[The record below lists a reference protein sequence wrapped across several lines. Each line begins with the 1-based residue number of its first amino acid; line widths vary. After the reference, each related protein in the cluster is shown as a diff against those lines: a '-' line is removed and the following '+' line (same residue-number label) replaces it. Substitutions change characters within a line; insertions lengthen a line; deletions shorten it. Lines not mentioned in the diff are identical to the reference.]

1 MYFTDTPSLNH
12 MEAIMKQPPGYRQR
26 GGGSKRKSYQY
37 TKADCS
43 CRLCLHYQKKSGC
56 TALICPVIDIRLKCG
71 TASFN
76 EAVKFVFKEVN
87 HAAFQRRLNKY
98 INQIKGGDFML
109 FRNNRH
115 KLLFE
120 TERQRMQRPDNR
132 KLAVLY
138 LLTADDSLWRAAKRW
153 LQDGKVNL
161 VNVHLGNISSN
172 SYALWKAV
180 KEIQSGEKQIS
191 LRELS
196 NTEDISDQAFQL
208 IVQAVTVMRLGVKAL
223 QLKEESYD

>member
-1 MYFTDTPSLNH
+1 
-12 MEAIMKQPPGYRQR
+12 
-26 GGGSKRKSYQY
+26 
-37 TKADCS
+37 
-43 CRLCLHYQKKSGC
+43 
-56 TALICPVIDIRLKCG
+56 
-71 TASFN
+71 
-76 EAVKFVFKEVN
+76 
-87 HAAFQRRLNKY
+87 
-98 INQIKGGDFML
+98 ML

-132 KLAVLY
+132 KMAVLY

-161 VNVHLGNISSN
+161 INVHLGNISSN

>member
-1 MYFTDTPSLNH
+1 
-12 MEAIMKQPPGYRQR
+12 
-26 GGGSKRKSYQY
+26 
-37 TKADCS
+37 
-43 CRLCLHYQKKSGC
+43 
-56 TALICPVIDIRLKCG
+56 
-71 TASFN
+71 
-76 EAVKFVFKEVN
+76 
-87 HAAFQRRLNKY
+87 
-98 INQIKGGDFML
+98 ML

-132 KLAVLY
+132 KMAVLY

-223 QLKEESYD
+223 QLKEKSYD

>member
-1 MYFTDTPSLNH
+1 
-12 MEAIMKQPPGYRQR
+12 
-26 GGGSKRKSYQY
+26 
-37 TKADCS
+37 
-43 CRLCLHYQKKSGC
+43 
-56 TALICPVIDIRLKCG
+56 
-71 TASFN
+71 
-76 EAVKFVFKEVN
+76 
-87 HAAFQRRLNKY
+87 
-98 INQIKGGDFML
+98 ML

-180 KEIQSGEKQIS
+180 KELQTGEKQIS
-191 LRELS
+191 LCELADS
-196 NTEDISDQAFQL
+196 GIISDNAFRL
-208 IVQAVTVMRLGVKAL
+208 IVQAVTIARYGTAILNNTEVR
-223 QLKEESYD
+223 YD

>member
-1 MYFTDTPSLNH
+1 M
-12 MEAIMKQPPGYRQR
+12 
-26 GGGSKRKSYQY
+26 
-37 TKADCS
+37 
-43 CRLCLHYQKKSGC
+43 
-56 TALICPVIDIRLKCG
+56 
-71 TASFN
+71 
-76 EAVKFVFKEVN
+76 
-87 HAAFQRRLNKY
+87 
-98 INQIKGGDFML
+98 
-109 FRNNRH
+109 
-115 KLLFE
+115 
-120 TERQRMQRPDNR
+120 
-132 KLAVLY
+132 AVLY

-161 VNVHLGNISSN
+161 INVHLGNISSN

>member
-1 MYFTDTPSLNH
+1 
-12 MEAIMKQPPGYRQR
+12 
-26 GGGSKRKSYQY
+26 
-37 TKADCS
+37 
-43 CRLCLHYQKKSGC
+43 
-56 TALICPVIDIRLKCG
+56 
-71 TASFN
+71 
-76 EAVKFVFKEVN
+76 
-87 HAAFQRRLNKY
+87 
-98 INQIKGGDFML
+98 ML

-208 IVQAVTVMRLGVKAL
+208 IVQAVTVMRFGVKAL
-223 QLKEESYD
+223 QLKEKSYD

>member
-1 MYFTDTPSLNH
+1 M
-12 MEAIMKQPPGYRQR
+12 
-26 GGGSKRKSYQY
+26 
-37 TKADCS
+37 
-43 CRLCLHYQKKSGC
+43 
-56 TALICPVIDIRLKCG
+56 
-71 TASFN
+71 
-76 EAVKFVFKEVN
+76 
-87 HAAFQRRLNKY
+87 
-98 INQIKGGDFML
+98 
-109 FRNNRH
+109 
-115 KLLFE
+115 
-120 TERQRMQRPDNR
+120 
-132 KLAVLY
+132 
-138 LLTADDSLWRAAKRW
+138 
-153 LQDGKVNL
+153 NL

>member
-1 MYFTDTPSLNH
+1 MPGVLIKTSGFFHFTTKEKDKMYFTDTPSLNH

-43 CRLCLHYQKKSGC
+43 CRLCLHYQKNSGC

-76 EAVKFVFKEVN
+76 EAVKYVFKEVN

-98 INQIKGGDFML
+98 IYQIKGGDFML

-115 KLLFE
+115 MRI
-120 TERQRMQRPDNR
+120 RQ
-132 KLAVLY
+132 
-138 LLTADDSLWRAAKRW
+138 
-153 LQDGKVNL
+153 
-161 VNVHLGNISSN
+161 NIKPLKN
-172 SYALWKAV
+172 G
-180 KEIQSGEKQIS
+180 KEI
-191 LRELS
+191 
-196 NTEDISDQAFQL
+196 
-208 IVQAVTVMRLGVKAL
+208 
-223 QLKEESYD
+223 

>member
-1 MYFTDTPSLNH
+1 
-12 MEAIMKQPPGYRQR
+12 
-26 GGGSKRKSYQY
+26 
-37 TKADCS
+37 
-43 CRLCLHYQKKSGC
+43 
-56 TALICPVIDIRLKCG
+56 
-71 TASFN
+71 
-76 EAVKFVFKEVN
+76 
-87 HAAFQRRLNKY
+87 
-98 INQIKGGDFML
+98 ML

-120 TERQRMQRPDNR
+120 TEHQRMQRPDNR

-138 LLTADDSLWRAAKRW
+138 LLTADDPLWRAAKRW

-161 VNVHLGNISSN
+161 VNVHLGNISFN

-208 IVQAVTVMRLGVKAL
+208 IVQAATVARFGKAVF
-223 QLKEESYD
+223 QGKE

>member
-1 MYFTDTPSLNH
+1 
-12 MEAIMKQPPGYRQR
+12 
-26 GGGSKRKSYQY
+26 
-37 TKADCS
+37 
-43 CRLCLHYQKKSGC
+43 
-56 TALICPVIDIRLKCG
+56 
-71 TASFN
+71 
-76 EAVKFVFKEVN
+76 
-87 HAAFQRRLNKY
+87 
-98 INQIKGGDFML
+98 ML

-208 IVQAVTVMRLGVKAL
+208 IVRAVTVMRLGVKAL